1 MMKIT
6 KVLVLLSLVVVMYEY
21 RYRLLNGL
29 LGVAVIRRFVVGN
42 SLKFPGLR
50 NKLFSSFLS

>member
-1 MMKIT
+1 MKIT
-6 KVLVLLSLVVVMYEY
+6 KVLVLLSLVVVLYEY

-29 LGVAVIRRFVVGN
+29 LGVAVIRRFVIGN

>member
-1 MMKIT
+1 MKIT
-6 KVLVLLSLVVVMYEY
+6 KVLVLLSLVVVIYEY

-29 LGVAVIRRFVVGN
+29 LGVAVIRRFIVGN

>member
-1 MMKIT
+1 MKIT
-6 KVLVLLSLVVVMYEY
+6 KLLVLLSLVIVIYEY

-29 LGVAVIRRFVVGN
+29 LGVAVIRRFIVGN
-42 SLKFPGLR
+42 SLKFPGIR

>member
-1 MMKIT
+1 MRIT
-6 KVLVLLSLVVVMYEY
+6 KVLVLLSLVVVLYEY